1 MLARRHL
8 AALGAATLT
17 APLVARAQTR
27 WVMASAYPDGNYHT
41 QNLRQFIQEVEQGT
55 SGRIA
60 IQLHSNASL
69 LPMPQIKRAVQ
80 TGQIQMAEIL
90 LAAYGNE
97 DPFFEVDFI
106 PFLAD
111 TWPRARALDE
121 VSMPI
126 IRARLERQG
135 IGVLYTANWPSQA
148 IWTQR
153 EITRVEDLRGTRFR
167 AQTAVLARMAE
178 LLGASPVTVQQA
190 EVPQAFSAGI
200 VNAMVT
206 SAQTGVDTSAWDY
219 TRYAYFMGITLVRNA
234 VIVNARSFAGLDEP
248 TRGIF
253 RAAADRAA
261 ARGPGLAQESERTM
275 TARLRQQGMILPE
288 PSAELLAGMRA
299 IGERQ
304 VQDWATRAGA
314 EGQQMLERYRA
325 LIR

>member
-1 MLARRHL
+1 MIARRSLATL
-8 AALGAATLT
+8 AATALS

-27 WVMASAYPDGNYHT
+27 WVMATAYPDGNYHT
-41 QNLRQFIQEVEQGT
+41 QNIRQFIQEIEQGT
-55 SGRIA
+55 NGRIA
-60 IQLHSNASL
+60 VQLHSNASL

-80 TGQIQMAEIL
+80 TGQIQMGEIL
-90 LAAYGNE
+90 LASYGNE
-97 DPFFEVDFI
+97 DPFFEIDFI

-111 TWPRARALDE
+111 TWPRAAALDQ
-121 VSMPI
+121 VSLPI
-126 IRARLERQG
+126 IRARLDRQG
-135 IGVLYTANWPSQA
+135 VTMLYTANWPSQGF
-148 IWTQR
+148 WTQR
-153 EITRVEDLRGTRFR
+153 EISRVEDLRGTRFR

-200 VNAMVT
+200 VNVMVT

-219 TRYAYFMGITLVRNA
+219 TRYAYFVGFTLVRNA
-234 VIVNARSFAGLDEP
+234 ILVNSRIFNGLDDA
-248 TRGIF
+248 TKGVF
-253 RAAADRAA
+253 RTAAERAA

-288 PSAELLAGMRA
+288 ASAELLAGLRA

-304 VQDWATRAGA
+304 TQDWAQRAGP